1 VDGYKVGPLF
11 AKEGGMALLYLV
23 EDPSLPRLPLVMK
36 VLPADSPPD
45 MVARMERE
53 AHALSMLSSA
63 RHVVRIH
70 KTGRCPDGSP
80 YIVMEKLVGEDLQK
94 RLRREGKL
102 DVGRAVEFGVQASM
116 GLHACHIE
124 RVLHRDIKPG
134 NLFLHHEAELGEVV
148 KIIDFGISHLGMGP
162 AITALNATSG
172 TRRYMAPEQARG
184 QDDERADQFSLA
196 AVLYEMLAGK
206 LPWPM
211 PKKNDGGEHERF
223 VAAGK
228 YTPLRTLRPEVSEG
242 LEVVVMRA
250 LSPVPDGR
258 YASVFEFGKEL
269 LPYATAE
276 AQAMFRKYAENVG
289 RVRSPIAP
297 VPVSQQVTVPRQFVD
312 HHGMLAPSQV
322 PGGAG
327 PKASEAEYA
336 TVASGGRSVTK
347 PRRRYVVALVA
358 GGVLLAAGMWLFGG
372 ERPQPQ
378 TRAVSEPLPP
388 NVGPARAA
396 GADVAGAVRSGVAP
410 LGDAGLPSGSNAYE
424 TTAETEAP
432 SSVPQSGVTGD
443 PPATKNPKQPSK
455 KRSGLKRTGGLLKTP
470 QGTAIPD

>member
-1 VDGYKVGPLF
+1 MQPENTPDKLRPVPAPTPHSLVQPGDVVDGYKVGRLF

-36 VLPADSPPD
+36 VLPADSPAD

-102 DVGRAVEFGVQASM
+102 EVGRAVEIAVQASM
-116 GLHACHIE
+116 GLHACHVE

-196 AVLYEMLAGK
+196 AVLYEMLAGQ

-223 VAAGK
+223 VAQGQYK
-228 YTPLRTLRPEVSEG
+228 RLRALRPEVPEG
-242 LEVVVMRA
+242 LEAVVMRA
-250 LSPVPDGR
+250 LSTSPDAR
-258 YASVFEFGKEL
+258 FASVFQFAREL
-269 LPYATAE
+269 LPYATTE
-276 AQAMFRKYAENVG
+276 AQALFRKYAENVG
-289 RVRSPIAP
+289 RVKPPSPRC
-297 VPVSQQVTVPRQFVD
+297 Q
-312 HHGMLAPSQV
+312 
-322 PGGAG
+322 
-327 PKASEAEYA
+327 
-336 TVASGGRSVTK
+336 
-347 PRRRYVVALVA
+347 
-358 GGVLLAAGMWLFGG
+358 
-372 ERPQPQ
+372 
-378 TRAVSEPLPP
+378 
-388 NVGPARAA
+388 
-396 GADVAGAVRSGVAP
+396 
-410 LGDAGLPSGSNAYE
+410 
-424 TTAETEAP
+424 
-432 SSVPQSGVTGD
+432 
-443 PPATKNPKQPSK
+443 
-455 KRSGLKRTGGLLKTP
+455 
-470 QGTAIPD
+470 